1 MIKEWL
7 IVVLMQM
14 ASPTDMPDLY
24 IFETPT
30 FETSEKCIEWV
41 NEYPL
46 VWMPEVFKGYPNRE
60 IENVFCV
67 NEKIIKDMVPG
78 YKKQD
83 DNRKER
89 PINTQPIDGQ
99 LLV

>member
-1 MIKEWL
+1 
-7 IVVLMQM
+7 MQM

-24 IFETPT
+24 IFQTPT